1 MRDAFGDRAER
12 AQAVQAA
19 AADDHEVGAL
29 GRLGQRVAGASW
41 RSSCSPSVI
50 AATSRSSTPL
60 PPQATSG
67 CSSASKRSAR

>member
-29 GRLGQRVAGASW
+29 GRVCQRVGGSLVAVFVLTVGDRCDELLVDALA
-41 RSSCSPSVI
+41 PH
-50 AATSRSSTPL
+50 
-60 PPQATSG
+60 ATSG
-67 CSSASKRSAR
+67 CSSASKRSPR